1 MPTRGIVGGGSFT
14 VITVLCCNAGI
25 DRTYAVDSFQLG
37 GYHVP
42 RRLRAAPG
50 GKGINVARVLHTF
63 GENVVLGGFA
73 GGVAADFITSQIKR
87 SGITP
92 SFVKIAEESRLC
104 INIVDTTTR
113 TQTQVDEAGPLVT
126 PSEVEALIR
135 RWPAL
140 LDRCSLAII
149 SGSAPRGAPF
159 SLYHDLIQQAHAH
172 KVPVILDARDE
183 MLANAI
189 SARPQVIKPNF
200 IELCNLM
207 GTELTVPN
215 GVVEAS
221 RELWG
226 RGIGTVITSLGH
238 QGAIFASREEG
249 IVWAVPPKI
258 DVLSPV
264 GSGDA
269 LVAGYAAALVHQRS
283 FEERI
288 RWAIAAGAAN
298 AATFGAG
305 FCSAEQIRNI
315 SPEVTVKDLETR
327 DDSAPAAQVDA
338 GQPDSA

>member
-1 MPTRGIVGGGSFT
+1 M
-14 VITVLCCNAGI
+14 
-25 DRTYAVDSFQLG
+25 DSFQLG
-37 GYHVP
+37 GYHIP

-50 GKGINVARVLHTF
+50 GKGINVGRVLRTF

-73 GGVAADFITSQIKR
+73 GGVGADFIVTQLKR
-87 SGITP
+87 GGMTP

-126 PSEVEALIR
+126 PSEVDALMR
-135 RWPAL
+135 RWPSL
-140 LDRCSLAII
+140 LERASLAVI

-159 SLYHDLIQQAHAH
+159 SLYHDLIEQAHAH

-189 SARPQVIKPNF
+189 AARPQVIKPNF
-200 IELCNLM
+200 PELCNLM
-207 GTELTVPN
+207 GAELAIPN
-215 GVVEAS
+215 GVIEAS

-226 RGIGTVITSLGH
+226 KGIETIITSLGH
-238 QGAIFASREEG
+238 QGAIFASRREG
-249 IVWAVPPKI
+249 LVWAVPPKI
-258 DVLSPV
+258 DVVSPV

-269 LVAGYAAALVHQRS
+269 LVAGYAAALVHERS
-283 FEERI
+283 FDECI

-327 DDSAPAAQVDA
+327 DDSTLAAS
-338 GQPDSA
+338 PDGGLPESP